1 MAAIKI
7 LGKEDIIAAYL
18 RSLGFGGQDL
28 PKIVKAVAEQLDF
41 QSADGDELIDK
52 IDAVLL
58 KIARKTFPDSPLQ
71 DEQLLAEFKLCF
83 ILCNG
88 SAQCTVQSIK
98 KLRLPT
104 ELTQT
109 LHNCYIVNAPA
120 CHYAEMKPQQIES
133 FGSRKRKKK

>member
-28 PKIVKAVAEQLDF
+28 PKIVKAVAELLDF

-58 KIARKTFPDSPLQ
+58 KIARKSFPDSPLE

-83 ILCNG
+83 LLCNG
-88 SAQCTVQSIK
+88 AAQCTVQSIR

-109 LHNCYIVNAPA
+109 LRKKASARGKGRKNDASFRFYQPAENPPPA
-120 CHYAEMKPQQIES
+120 C
-133 FGSRKRKKK
+133 